1 MMKVVEKLMM
11 KARPN
16 NRFEFSSLLPVVA
29 LLAVA
34 TLAKFSAATQLF
46 HLTH

>member
-1 MMKVVEKLMM
+1 MMKV
-11 KARPN
+11 RPH
-16 NRFEFSSLLPVVA
+16 NRFKFSALLPVVA

-34 TLAKFSAATQLF
+34 TLAKFSAAIQLF

>member
-1 MMKVVEKLMM
+1 MKVR
-11 KARPN
+11 AR
-16 NRFEFSSLLPVVA
+16 NRFEFSALLPVVA

-34 TLAKFSAATQLF
+34 ALAKLGAATQLF